1 MTELVAVVFLLACA
15 PFVLLALTL
24 TAGGKFLY
32 TLVLLLFSGSP
43 TDGFEYLLGSALAS
57 AFHAGSTFVDVLLY
71 VWSEAKTHS
80 LLSLM
85 LSGASVYLHLKL
97 LKVQATHPLVLP
109 RKKLTDGLID
119 FLASYIFTC
128 SLVLVSSFLL
138 FGSLSLIASLAGAVR
153 LAFIET
159 EGTMGNSL
167 FEFFIIIGFVAF
179 ILHLGKQESTVHE
192 VQTKVRKHDGKT
204 DDPS

>member
-1 MTELVAVVFLLACA
+1 MTELVAVFFLIACA
-15 PFVLLALTL
+15 PFVLLAITL

-43 TDGFEYLLGSALAS
+43 TDGFAYLLGIALTS
-57 AFHAGSTFVDVLLY
+57 AFRAGSTFVDVLLY
-71 VWSEAKTHS
+71 VWSEANTHS
-80 LLSLM
+80 LLALM

-97 LKVQATHPLVLP
+97 LKEQATHPLGLP
-109 RKKLTDGLID
+109 RRGLTDGLID
-119 FLASYIFTC
+119 ILASYIYTC
-128 SLVLVSSFLL
+128 SLVLGSSFLF
-138 FGSLSLIASLAGAVR
+138 FGSLSLLAGLAGAVR
-153 LAFIET
+153 LAFVET

-167 FEFFIIIGFVAF
+167 FVFFIIIGFVAF
-179 ILHLGKQESTVHE
+179 ILRLGKQQSNVHE